1 MESRSTSAGGGEA
14 ADEDL
19 VFLYLEEREQGL
31 CRSLEEFA
39 RRHPRARDATVA
51 ERIRALESAGLLV
64 SADASEPFPEELGD
78 FRLLQRLGGGG
89 MGVVFR
95 AQQRSLGREVALK
108 LIRPEQLYFDGA
120 RERFRREV
128 EAVARLSHPGIAAVF
143 ACGEERGVPYYAME
157 LVDGVS
163 LDEVLRRLRGRAP
176 HTLTGRDL
184 ACAWTGTVEGALF
197 ERPWIEAC
205 LELVRQVCAALEHA
219 HSRGVVHRDIKP
231 SNVML
236 TREGRAL
243 VVDFGLASQRGAERL
258 TGAGA
263 LMGSTAYMSP
273 ELASGKASEADART
287 DVYSLGVSLYE
298 LLTLRLPYSGAGV
311 TEIVQQILAGAAQSP
326 RRFNSRLSLDAETV
340 CGAAMSVELERRYK
354 SARAFGDDLTN
365 LLEGRPI
372 AMRPLGWFERAWRW
386 SRRHPARALSA
397 ALALVVAIGGPATYG
412 VLQARAAEEQRKL
425 NSELS
430 AANAEIERRGAEL
443 SRANVELGG
452 ALQRE
457 TLERQLAQTNFE
469 RARVAVEQMLAE
481 TGADALADVP
491 QMQPV
496 RRKLLEKA
504 LEFYSQMESE
514 SSGSAELARERA
526 YTERSIGD
534 LLGELGR
541 FDEARARHTRAVELL
556 REARRTDDTF
566 KTRHTLASAL
576 GQLAVQAN
584 AAGEGENAEALWR
597 ESIAI
602 LSEEDF
608 SDPQRLRAG
617 IDLVLLRYSLAY
629 AVYSRGETEQSL
641 SLYEQALTLARK
653 LREFAVDDTDLELAL
668 SGSLSAAAQV
678 LVHLSRMDDADRHYA
693 ESFELLE
700 RVLTKAP
707 HSVRVREQM
716 IELANNYGLRLMTNS
731 DALRAT
737 RVLSEGLDA
746 ARSLAND
753 FPEDPEQRKRLA
765 VIGLNLAAHTAN
777 SGDFTGADK
786 FARESVAALEQL
798 FQRYPER
805 IEYGYFFGVALS
817 IRSGIAT
824 ELGRLDE
831 AEADSTR
838 AVELLREA
846 LEATGGHAGV
856 KAGLA
861 SALFMRASARRAAGE
876 LETALELVVEGRQH
890 TTGRPDVLYEC
901 VEVLGKISVAA
912 RGKGAAEIEGRA
924 RELGLEMLAAAI
936 QGGFDDAARLR
947 TARDLGVLREDPR
960 FEALV
965 RKLENP

>member
-1 MESRSTSAGGGEA
+1 MESRPTNAGASGA

-31 CRSLEEFA
+31 CRNLEEFA

-64 SADASEPFPEELGD
+64 SADAAEPFPEELGD
-78 FRLLQRLGGGG
+78 FRLLERLGGGG

-128 EAVARLSHPGIAAVF
+128 EAVAKLSHPGIAAVF

-176 HTLTGRDL
+176 NSLTGRDF
-184 ACAWTGTVEGALF
+184 ACAFSGTVDAELF

-311 TEIVQQILAGAAQSP
+311 TEIVQQILAGAAPAP
-326 RRFNSRLSLDAETV
+326 RRFNARITLDVETV
-340 CGAAMSVELERRYK
+340 CAASMSVELERRYK

-372 AMRPLGWFERAWRW
+372 AMRPLGSLERAWRW
-386 SRRHPARALSA
+386 ARRNPARALAA

-430 AANAEIERRGAEL
+430 AANAEIERRGEEL
-443 SRANVELGG
+443 SRANGELNG
-452 ALQRE
+452 ALERE
-457 TLERQLAQTNFE
+457 TLERRRAQANFE
-469 RARVAVEQMLAE
+469 RARFSVEQMLAE

-496 RRKLLEKA
+496 RRRLLEKA

-514 SSGSAELARERA
+514 AAGSAELARERA

-534 LLGELGR
+534 LLAELGR
-541 FDEARARHTRAVELL
+541 FDEARVRHLRAVELL
-556 REARRTDDTF
+556 REARLTDDSF

-576 GQLAVQAN
+576 GQLAVQAS

-617 IDLVLLRYSLAY
+617 TDLVLLRYSLAY
-629 AVYSRGETEQSL
+629 AVYARGETEESL
-641 SLYEQALTLARK
+641 ALYEQATALARR
-653 LREFAVDDTDLELAL
+653 LRELAPDDADLELAL

-678 LVHLSRMDDADRHYA
+678 LVHLSRMEDVDRCYA
-693 ESFELLE
+693 ESFELLA
-700 RVLTKAP
+700 RVLAKAP
-707 HSVRVREQM
+707 ESVRAREQM
-716 IELANNYGLRLMTNS
+716 IELANNYGLRLMTDS
-731 DALRAT
+731 DAQRAT
-737 RVLSEGLDA
+737 RVLTEGLDA

-777 SGDFTGADK
+777 SGDFGGADTV
-786 FARESVAALEQL
+786 ARESVAALDEL
-798 FQRYPER
+798 FRRYPER
-805 IEYGYFFGVALS
+805 LEYGYFFGVALS
-817 IRSGIAT
+817 IHSGIAT
-824 ELGRLDE
+824 ELGRLEE

-876 LETALELVVEGRQH
+876 LEAALELVVEGRQH

-912 RGKGAAEIEGRA
+912 RKGGATQVETRA
-924 RELGLEMLAAAI
+924 IELGVEMLAAAL
-936 QGGFDDAARLR
+936 QGGFDDATRLR
-947 TARDLGVLREDPR
+947 TAKDLSVLREDPR
-960 FEALV
+960 FGELV
-965 RKLENP
+965 RKLENQ

>member
-1 MESRSTSAGGGEA
+1 MDSQRTSVGGGGA

-19 VFLYLEEREQGL
+19 VFLYLEEREQGV
-31 CRSLEEFA
+31 CRSLEEFSQ
-39 RRHPRARDATVA
+39 RHPRARDASVR

-78 FRLLQRLGGGG
+78 FRLLERLGGGG

-95 AQQRSLGREVALK
+95 AQQRSLSREVALK
-108 LIRPEQLYFDGA
+108 LIRPEQLYFEGA

-176 HTLTGRDL
+176 QSLEGRDL
-184 ACAWTGTVEGALF
+184 ACAFSAPVSGELF
-197 ERPWIEAC
+197 ERPWVEAC
-205 LELVRQVCAALEHA
+205 IELVRQVCAALEHA

-273 ELASGKASEADART
+273 ELASGRASDADART

-311 TEIVQQILAGAAQSP
+311 TEIVQQILAGSAQSP
-326 RRFNSRLSLDAETV
+326 RRLNPRVSLDVETV
-340 CGAAMSVELERRYK
+340 CSAAMSVELERRYA
-354 SARAFGDDLTN
+354 SARALGDDLTN

-372 AMRPLGWFERAWRW
+372 AMRPLGSIERVARW
-386 SRRHPARALSA
+386 ARRHPARALSA
-397 ALALVVAIGGPATYG
+397 ALGFVLVIGGPATYG
-412 VLQARAAEEQRKL
+412 LLQARAAQEQRKL

-430 AANAEIERRGAEL
+430 AANAEIERRGGEL
-443 SRANVELGG
+443 ARANTELEG
-452 ALQRE
+452 ALERA
-457 TLERQLAQTNFE
+457 TLERQRAQTNFD

-504 LEFYSQMESE
+504 LEFYSQMQSE
-514 SSGSAELARERA
+514 AAGSAELERERA

-534 LLGELGR
+534 LLAELGR
-541 FDEARARHTRAVELL
+541 FDEARARHERAVELL
-556 REARRTDDTF
+556 REARRHDDSF

-576 GQLAVQAN
+576 GQLAVQSN
-584 AAGEGENAEALWR
+584 GAGDAERAEALWR
-597 ESIAI
+597 ESIEI
-602 LSEEDF
+602 LGGEDF

-629 AVYSRGETEQSL
+629 AVYARGETEQSL
-641 SLYEQALTLARK
+641 ELYEQAVALGRQLRALTP
-653 LREFAVDDTDLELAL
+653 DDAELDNSL
-668 SGSLSAAAQV
+668 SSSLSAAAQV
-678 LVHLSRMDDADRHYA
+678 LVHLSRMDEADRNYA
-693 ESFELLE
+693 EAFELLE
-700 RVLTKAP
+700 GVLEKTP
-707 HSVRVREQM
+707 HSLRAREHM
-716 IELANNYGLRLMTNS
+716 VELANNYGLRLMTHTDS
-731 DALRAT
+731 QRAT
-737 RVLSEGLDA
+737 RVLTEGFAA
-746 ARSLAND
+746 ARSLSDD

-765 VIGLNLAAHTAN
+765 VIGLNLAAHSAN
-777 SGDFTGADK
+777 GGDFAGADAV
-786 FARESVAALEQL
+786 ARESVAALEEL
-798 FQRYPER
+798 FTRHPER
-805 IEYGYFFGVALS
+805 VEYGYFFGAALS
-817 IRSGIAT
+817 IHSGIAT
-824 ELGRLDE
+824 ELGRLEE
-831 AEADSTR
+831 AEAQSTR
-838 AVELLREA
+838 AVELLRDA
-846 LEATGGHAGV
+846 LDATGGHAGV

-861 SALFMRASARRAAGE
+861 SALFMRASVRRAAGE
-876 LETALELVVEGRQH
+876 LERALEFVVEGRQY

-912 RGKGAAEIEGRA
+912 RARGEAQVEARA
-924 RELGLEMLAAAI
+924 TELGIELVEAAI
-936 QGGFDDAARLR
+936 TSGFEDASRLR
-947 TARDLGVLREDPR
+947 GAPELAVLREDPR
-960 FEALV
+960 FDLLV
-965 RKLENP
+965 RRLENQ

>member
-1 MESRSTSAGGGEA
+1 MDSKRASVGEGGA

-31 CRSLEEFA
+31 CRNLEEFA

-64 SADASEPFPEELGD
+64 SADAAEPFPEELGD
-78 FRLLQRLGGGG
+78 FRLLERLGGGG

-95 AQQRSLGREVALK
+95 AQQRSLGRAVALK

-128 EAVARLSHPGIAAVF
+128 EAVAKLSHPGIAAVF

-163 LDEVLRRLRGRAP
+163 LDEVLRRLRGREP
-176 HTLTGRDL
+176 HSLTGRDL
-184 ACAWTGTVEGALF
+184 ACAFTGTVEGELF
-197 ERPWIEAC
+197 ARPWIEAC

-326 RRFNSRLSLDAETV
+326 RRLNSSVSLDVETV
-340 CGAAMSVELERRYK
+340 CAAAMSVELERRYQ

-365 LLEGRPI
+365 LLDGRPI
-372 AMRPLGWFERAWRW
+372 AMRPLGGVERAWRW
-386 SRRHPARALSA
+386 ARRHPARALAA
-397 ALALVVAIGGPATYG
+397 ALSLVVAIGGPATYG

-425 NSELS
+425 NSELTE
-430 AANAEIERRGAEL
+430 ANAEIERRGEEL
-443 SRANVELGG
+443 SRANGELEG
-452 ALQRE
+452 ALERE
-457 TLERQLAQTNFE
+457 TAERQRAQTNYE
-469 RARVAVEQMLAE
+469 RARLAVEQMLAE

-514 SSGSAELARERA
+514 AAGSAELARERA

-534 LLGELGR
+534 LLSELGR
-541 FDEARARHTRAVELL
+541 YDEARVRYERAIELL
-556 REARRTDDTF
+556 REARLSDNSF

-576 GQLAVQAN
+576 GQLAVQASGSGD
-584 AAGEGENAEALWR
+584 AARAEDLWR
-597 ESIAI
+597 ESIEI
-602 LSEEDF
+602 LADEDF
-608 SDPQRLRAG
+608 HDPQRLRAG

-641 SLYEQALTLARK
+641 SLYEQATALARK
-653 LREFAVDDTDLELAL
+653 LREFEADDPDLELAL
-668 SGSLSAAAQV
+668 SSSLSAAAQV
-678 LVHLSRMDDADRHYA
+678 LVHLSRMDDADRCYA

-700 RVLTKAP
+700 RVLAKTP
-707 HSVRVREQM
+707 DSVRVREQM
-716 IELANNYGLRLMTNS
+716 IELANNYGLRLMTNA
-731 DALRAT
+731 DVQRAT
-737 RVLSEGLDA
+737 RVLTEGFDA
-746 ARSLAND
+746 ARSLSND
-753 FPEDPEQRKRLA
+753 FPEDPEQRKRVA

-777 SGDFTGADK
+777 NGDFASANDV
-786 FARESVAALEQL
+786 ARESVAALEQL
-798 FQRYPER
+798 VQRYPER

-817 IRSGIAT
+817 IHSGIAT

-831 AEADSTR
+831 AEANSTR
-838 AVELLREA
+838 AVELLRAA

-876 LETALELVVEGRQH
+876 LETALEFVVEGRGH
-890 TTGRPDVLYEC
+890 ATGRPDVLYEC

-912 RGKGAAEIEGRA
+912 RESGAASIEGRA
-924 RELGLEMLAAAI
+924 LELGLEMLAAAI
-936 QGGFDDAARLR
+936 QGGFADSTRLR
-947 TARDLGVLREDPR
+947 TAKDLRVLREDPR

-965 RKLENP
+965 RRLENQ